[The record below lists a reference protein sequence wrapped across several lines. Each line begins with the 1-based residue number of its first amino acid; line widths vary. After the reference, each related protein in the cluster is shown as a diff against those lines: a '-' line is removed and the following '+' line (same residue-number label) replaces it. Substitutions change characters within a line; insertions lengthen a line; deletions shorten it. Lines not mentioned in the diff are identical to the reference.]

1 MAKLTAERITQVVAD
16 KTPGRHG
23 DGNGLYLM
31 ISPGGSVSWIQ
42 RVHLNGKRLE
52 KGLGGYPKVNLSAA
66 RKAAVSNKAAVSA
79 GRNPWARAE
88 VTKAVKADPASARA
102 KPPTFREA
110 AGKVFEA
117 NKERWKNDKTALNFT
132 QTLER
137 HVFPAFGDRRVD
149 EVTQAEVLDVLT
161 PIWSAM
167 PGHSQMIRGRIRSVF
182 RWAMAYGYRAD
193 NPAGEAIAGAL
204 PPLAKVRQHH
214 RALPYAEIPGVMA
227 GLDHPPDTRYM
238 SPGATNPPPSLRC
251 SSYRPALLGLQ
262 FLILTAARSNE
273 IRGATWDEIDWGS
286 MVWSIPARRMK
297 MSRPHRVPLSR
308 QAADVLTQARDELG
322 TEGYRGFDGV
332 LAHNGGALFPVHNGR
347 MLGMNIMGYRLRK
360 EGVLC
365 VPHGFRSSFRDWAAE
380 QTNYTREAIEL
391 SLAHVPGGMVEMAYF
406 RSDLL
411 EGRREL
417 MQDWADFVAPRVGG

>member
-1 MAKLTAERITQVVAD
+1 MAKLTADRITKIVAD

-52 KGLGGYPKVNLSAA
+52 KGLGGYPKVNLNAA
-66 RKAAVSNKAAVSA
+66 RKAAVSNKAAVGA

-88 VTKAVKADPASARA
+88 VTKAVKADPARERG

-110 AGKVFEA
+110 AERYYEA
-117 NKERWKNDKTALNFT
+117 NKARWKHEKTGLNFR

-137 HVFPAFGDRRVD
+137 HVFPVFGDRRVD
-149 EVTQAEVLDVLT
+149 EITQADVLDALT
-161 PIWSAM
+161 PIWSDM
-167 PGHSQMIRGRIRSVF
+167 PGHAQGIRGRIRSVL
-182 RWAMAYGYRAD
+182 RWAMAYGYIAH

-204 PPLAKVRQHH
+204 PSLPKARAHY
-214 RALPYAEIPGVMA
+214 RALPYAEVPGVMA
-227 GLDHPPDTRYM
+227 GLDHPPPDFR
-238 SPGATNPPPSLRC
+238 SPL
-251 SSYRPALLGLQ
+251 YRPAMLGLQ
-262 FLILTAARSNE
+262 FLVFTAARSIE

-286 MVWSIPARRMK
+286 MVWTIPGSRMK

-322 TEGYRGFDGV
+322 TDALKSFEGAIGTQYGV
-332 LAHNGGALFPVHNGR
+332 LFPAHNGK
-347 MLGMNIMGYRLRK
+347 MMGMNALQYRLQK
-360 EGVLC
+360 EGINC

-380 QTNYTREAIEL
+380 QTTYTREAIEL
-391 SLAHVPGGMVEMAYF
+391 SLAHVPGGAVEMAYF

-417 MQDWADFVAPRVGG
+417 MQDWADFAAPRVGA

>member
-1 MAKLTAERITQVVAD
+1 MAKLTAERITKIVAARE
-16 KTPGRHG
+16 PGRHG
-23 DGNGLYLM
+23 DGNGNGLYLM
-31 ISPGGSVSWIQ
+31 ISPGGSASWIQ

-52 KGLGGYPKVNLSAA
+52 KGLGGYPKVSLVAA
-66 RKAAVSNKAAVSA
+66 RKAAVANKAAVDM

-88 VTKAVKADPASARA
+88 VTKAVKADPASTRA

-110 AGKVFEA
+110 AAKVYEA
-117 NKERWKNDKTALNFT
+117 NKERWKNEMTAVNFT

-149 EVTQAEVLDVLT
+149 EIARADVLDVLT

-167 PGHSQMIRGRIRSVF
+167 PGHAQTIRGRIRAVF
-182 RWAMAYGYRAD
+182 RWAMAYGYRSD

-204 PPLAKVRQHH
+204 PPLRKFKQHH

-227 GLDHPPDTRYM
+227 ALDHPPEGFR
-238 SPGATNPPPSLRC
+238 SP
-251 SSYRPALLGLQ
+251 SYRQAMLGLQ
-262 FLILTAARSNE
+262 FLILTAARSIE
-273 IRGATWDEIDWGS
+273 VRGATWDEIDWGS
-286 MVWSIPARRMK
+286 MVWTIPASRMK

-322 TEGYRGFDGV
+322 TDGLKSFDGV
-332 LAHNGGALFPVHNGR
+332 LGANYGVLFPAHQGK
-347 MLGMNIMGYRLRK
+347 MMGMNVMQYRLK
-360 EGVLC
+360 QEGINC
-365 VPHGFRSSFRDWAAE
+365 VPRGFRSSFRDWAAE
-380 QTNYTREAIEL
+380 QTSYTGEAIEL
-391 SLAHVPGGMVEMAYF
+391 SLAHVPGGAVEMAYF

-417 MQDWADFVAPRVGG
+417 MQDWADFAAPRVGG